1 MQLHCK
7 TEHGWVNDWKK
18 GGNIKAKLQE
28 PRQLPWISGVWCQ
41 RLFPSRAASSW
52 FKVKSTAD
60 IGFSIVENKP
70 TANKEDN
77 DEDDNQ
83 AAVLLAALDEWDNIQ
98 EQRYTDG
105 QAMRRVEALDP
116 KNEANSWLQRVG
128 WTRHLEGLEV
138 EELQQFIKAP
148 AEDEML
154 LQYMSEQCHNLLD
167 EAYKTCRSYRIGLP
181 AMFEINRREVSVQAK
196 RPFEPRMEADS
207 WARYKSVMCKIIWV
221 IYRTKQ
227 RPQEERP
234 PYAMTSTQT
243 RYWKG
248 FTKACRQYQATRE
261 YQATLAAKEDREE
274 WGVSS
279 ASDSVGS
286 STSEDI
292 NKQIK
297 ESQGSCRGMCLRFI
311 IAMLDHSLGDHQYD
325 SVLISTL
332 AVMGVRDDG
341 GWQNALDYTPVL
353 SAVIKVA
360 RIVVLYHVYTE
371 RQAEI
376 RTIMEEK
383 GINEADARQFGTS
396 MFARTRQYIHTFMTR
411 TGKEADE
418 SPSPM
423 DWMLETRTY
432 GMKIRFTT
440 TAGGVIDWI
449 GDQVI
454 FRRIRFTMAELS
466 GFMHAV
472 LQEARNI
479 MAELTMC
486 GSEGIHALPVIVWD
500 DVYDDNS
507 NDAVR
512 YTFIKDDRNT
522 PWVEKGEG
530 YIKRQL
536 VQCKQRR
543 KAWLHRPDADNQQ
556 TSQPTRHP
564 YREKT
569 AREYG
574 RLLDRFREKS
584 LILMHMVSG
593 QPARATEILTVRMEN
608 TANAGARN
616 IFVSHGQMCFVTAY
630 HKNFQQSDQVKIIHR
645 FMPPEVGELLVWY
658 VWLVL
663 PFWQNVQGI
672 IKRSTFR
679 SAYIWAD
686 EITSRNAIDQA
697 VDQDMRF
704 SSQQDIQD
712 PERPTEPT
720 MQPFREA
727 KWSSDRVRRIIQQHS
742 ERLLGCKLSTSS
754 WRQIAIAI
762 SNRYL
767 GTKHDPSYSGEN
779 GEDEDGIDDV
789 SDARDLQATHT
800 SHVAG
805 MIYAREMQQGLGG
818 TAIMREKF
826 REVSREWHQ
835 FFDFGQEGTS
845 RDGVQG
851 EVTAATQQRRQRNKF
866 ESSRQ
871 SVRLR
876 RLEAL
881 RQVDI
886 SAMLECIKG
895 KAATFRPGQRKVV
908 GAIVRGE
915 SPVVQITP
923 TGGGKSMSFML
934 PAYCSQQGRTIVIVP
949 LVALQEDIH
958 GECIKHGIEA
968 SIWNSKTGVHQG
980 SRIILVITE
989 AVFTAAFQYFIQRL
1003 QNQFAIDRVV
1013 VDECYTILDG
1023 SDTFRPALRDVGRE
1037 IALWGVQR
1045 VFLTATL
1052 RPTEEKEFY
1061 TRAHINA
1068 KSVVMFRG
1076 QTTRRN
1082 IRYRVVFVEGEK
1094 NASDKYSA
1102 QQEAEDEKAMEMARD
1117 WIKENKEGRVI
1128 IYASTV
1134 PRTKELA
1141 KVLGVD
1147 AYYSKAGSR
1156 EEKRRRMQSWMTTK
1170 RLIVATNALGLGIN
1184 VSDVRFVIHVGLPY
1198 QVRAFAQ
1205 ESGRLGRD
1213 GRQGTSIIIC
1223 KAMKGQQGFTQ
1234 EAQSVRDEEMVE
1246 YIRGTRCR
1254 RFVLD
1259 KAMDGRI
1266 REGGC
1271 QDDEEMCD
1279 VCIRGGHVQESSVM
1293 AIRHIIGPESITNEA
1308 TDEER
1313 NATDHDR
1320 EHKRRRIEENR
1331 AIQVGGALPRAPS
1344 PDGEGWTFGDD
1355 EEKAP
1360 EEQVAEVQETS
1371 MEIYMQERD
1380 QEFAIW
1386 KESERI
1392 RDNTLLTEIFERQ
1405 LASWSEGCIY
1415 CRMTSGEDDH
1425 EGSCPLEANDKGV
1438 FEGIERGVKQIQEWM
1453 GRKGSFE
1460 RYCGCWECGL
1470 PYRICN
1476 RWEDLYG
1483 DGGKFRWIA
1492 GEQCQYPDMMAKVI
1506 GAGLSRARD
1515 VLEYIF
1521 RQIGKTEEGKEVG
1534 VDDLLRI
1541 GGRRRK
1547 DWGGMETNEMC
1558 VGMSMLMDWFDE
1570 G

>member
-1 MQLHCK
+1 
-7 TEHGWVNDWKK
+7 HGWVNDWKK

-28 PRQLPWISGVWCQ
+28 PRQLPCISGVWCQ
-41 RLFPSRAASSW
+41 KLFPSRAASSW
-52 FKVKSTAD
+52 FEVKSAAD
-60 IGFSIVENKP
+60 IGFSIVENRP
-70 TANKEDN
+70 TANKEHENEDN
-77 DEDDNQ
+77 SQ

-128 WTRHLEGLEV
+128 WTRHLEELEV
-138 EELQQFIKAP
+138 EELQQFIKTP
-148 AEDEML
+148 AEDETL

-248 FTKACRQYQATRE
+248 FIKACRQYQATRE

-279 ASDSVGS
+279 ASDSDGS

-297 ESQGSCRGMCLRFI
+297 ESQDSCRGMCLRFI

-325 SVLISTL
+325 SVLIGAL

-396 MFARTRQYIHTFMTR
+396 MFARTRQCIHTFMTR

-507 NDAVR
+507 NDAVG

-522 PWVEKGEG
+522 PWVEKGKG
-530 YIKRQL
+530 YIKRRL

-574 RLLDRFREKS
+574 RLLDRFREKL

-608 TANAGARN
+608 TANAGTRN
-616 IFVSHGQMCFVTAY
+616 IFASHGQMCFVTAY
-630 HKNFQQSDQVKIIHR
+630 HKNFQQSDQAKIIHR

-697 VDQDMRF
+697 VDQEMRF

-767 GTKHDPSYSGEN
+767 GTKHDPSYNGEN

-851 EVTAATQQRRQRNKF
+851 EATGAAQQRRQRNKF

-895 KAATFRPGQRKVV
+895 KTATFRSGQRKVV
-908 GAIVRGE
+908 GAI
-915 SPVVQITP
+915 
-923 TGGGKSMSFML
+923 
-934 PAYCSQQGRTIVIVP
+934 
-949 LVALQEDIH
+949 
-958 GECIKHGIEA
+958 
-968 SIWNSKTGVHQG
+968 
-980 SRIILVITE
+980 
-989 AVFTAAFQYFIQRL
+989 
-1003 QNQFAIDRVV
+1003 
-1013 VDECYTILDG
+1013 
-1023 SDTFRPALRDVGRE
+1023 
-1037 IALWGVQR
+1037 
-1045 VFLTATL
+1045 
-1052 RPTEEKEFY
+1052 
-1061 TRAHINA
+1061 
-1068 KSVVMFRG
+1068 
-1076 QTTRRN
+1076 
-1082 IRYRVVFVEGEK
+1082 
-1094 NASDKYSA
+1094 
-1102 QQEAEDEKAMEMARD
+1102 
-1117 WIKENKEGRVI
+1117 
-1128 IYASTV
+1128 
-1134 PRTKELA
+1134 
-1141 KVLGVD
+1141 
-1147 AYYSKAGSR
+1147 
-1156 EEKRRRMQSWMTTK
+1156 
-1170 RLIVATNALGLGIN
+1170 
-1184 VSDVRFVIHVGLPY
+1184 
-1198 QVRAFAQ
+1198 
-1205 ESGRLGRD
+1205 
-1213 GRQGTSIIIC
+1213 
-1223 KAMKGQQGFTQ
+1223 
-1234 EAQSVRDEEMVE
+1234 
-1246 YIRGTRCR
+1246 
-1254 RFVLD
+1254 
-1259 KAMDGRI
+1259 
-1266 REGGC
+1266 
-1271 QDDEEMCD
+1271 
-1279 VCIRGGHVQESSVM
+1279 
-1293 AIRHIIGPESITNEA
+1293 
-1308 TDEER
+1308 
-1313 NATDHDR
+1313 
-1320 EHKRRRIEENR
+1320 
-1331 AIQVGGALPRAPS
+1331 
-1344 PDGEGWTFGDD
+1344 
-1355 EEKAP
+1355 
-1360 EEQVAEVQETS
+1360 
-1371 MEIYMQERD
+1371 
-1380 QEFAIW
+1380 
-1386 KESERI
+1386 
-1392 RDNTLLTEIFERQ
+1392 
-1405 LASWSEGCIY
+1405 
-1415 CRMTSGEDDH
+1415 
-1425 EGSCPLEANDKGV
+1425 
-1438 FEGIERGVKQIQEWM
+1438 
-1453 GRKGSFE
+1453 
-1460 RYCGCWECGL
+1460 
-1470 PYRICN
+1470 
-1476 RWEDLYG
+1476 
-1483 DGGKFRWIA
+1483 
-1492 GEQCQYPDMMAKVI
+1492 
-1506 GAGLSRARD
+1506 
-1515 VLEYIF
+1515 
-1521 RQIGKTEEGKEVG
+1521 
-1534 VDDLLRI
+1534 
-1541 GGRRRK
+1541 
-1547 DWGGMETNEMC
+1547 
-1558 VGMSMLMDWFDE
+1558 
-1570 G
+1570 